1 MELHQLEQLAAF
13 ARYGTLSKAAEALHL
28 SQPTLTRSMQK
39 LEEEFGVTLF
49 RRSKNRLAF
58 HENGKLA
65 AEYAQKILDQ
75 TKDMVNLVRAF
86 DRANRTLS
94 FGSCAPMPAVFLAQ
108 NAAGL
113 YPDMAVSTEMG
124 DSEAL
129 LKGLREGRYQAVIL
143 PFRPEGADLHTK
155 AFGTE
160 TLFFALP
167 PEHRFAGREGVF
179 MGELDGENIL
189 LISEIGF
196 WHGIYKEKMPH
207 SRALLQNERFAFEE
221 LVQSSVLPS
230 FVTDV
235 TMRLQ
240 GVPGNR
246 KIVPILD
253 AEASAEYYAAC
264 MKADKKKFGGLFE
277 QH

>member
-13 ARYGTLSKAAEALHL
+13 ARYGTLSKAAEAMHL

-39 LEEEFGVTLF
+39 LEEEFGVQLF
-49 RRSKNRLAF
+49 RRSKNRLEF

-65 AEYAQKILDQ
+65 AEHAQKILDQ

-86 DRANRTLS
+86 DRTNRTLS

-124 DSEAL
+124 DSEGL

-143 PFRPEGADLHTK
+143 PFWPEGDDLYTK

-189 LISEIGF
+189 LLSDIGF
-196 WHGIYKEKMPH
+196 WHEVCKGKMPH
-207 SRALLQNERFAFEE
+207 SRALLQNERFAFDE

-240 GVPGNR
+240 GAPEKR

-253 AEASAEYYAAC
+253 TEATVEYYAVC
-264 MKADKKKFGGLFE
+264 MKTDRRKIGGLFAKR
-277 QH
+277 

>member
-13 ARYGTLSKAAEALHL
+13 AKYGTLSKAAEALHL

-39 LEEEFGVTLF
+39 LEEEFGVPLF
-49 RRSKNRLAF
+49 YRSKNRLEF
-58 HENGKLA
+58 HENGKIA
-65 AEYAQKILDQ
+65 AEHAQKILDQ

-86 DRANRTLS
+86 DRASRTLS
-94 FGSCAPMPAVFLAQ
+94 FGSCAPMPAISLAQ

-113 YPDMAVSTEMG
+113 YPDMAVSTEMR

-129 LKGLREGRYQAVIL
+129 LKGLREGQYQAVIL
-143 PFRPEGADLHTK
+143 PFRPEGEDLYAK

-167 PEHRFAGREGVF
+167 PEHRFADREGVF

-196 WHGIYKEKMPH
+196 WHEIYKEKMPH
-207 SRALLQNERFAFEE
+207 SRALLQSERFAFDE

-240 GVPGNR
+240 GTPERR

-253 AEASAEYYAAC
+253 PEATAEYYAVC
-264 MKADKKKFGGLFE
+264 RKADKRKYGGLFE
-277 QH
+277 KP